1 MKRLLHWLRVGLY
14 FINFV
19 ILLYIVPVVWKFL
32 GADDDDMGRL
42 LRFAARNTFRIFGIS
57 WEIVGLEKLSSEQNY
72 IVVAS
77 HRSWLDQPS
86 VILASPRL
94 LHFLGKEHYF
104 RVPVL
109 RTTLR
114 HFGCVE
120 VKKGGRSELIDT
132 LAERLRDG
140 GSLVVYPEA
149 TRSEGDTFLPFR
161 SGAYVLS
168 AQTGTPIV
176 PVYIYGAAEA
186 LPRARP
192 FRDLQPYPIRVV
204 VGEPFVA
211 DPERLDEAGIASY
224 RDEFIAQY
232 VAHKPVAEPVR
243 MPRLIGRDVSR
254 VKQRPK
260 HAA

>member
-14 FINFV
+14 FFNFV
-19 ILLYIVPVVWKFL
+19 ILLYIVPVVWKFF

-57 WEIVGLEKLSSEQNY
+57 WEIIGREKLSSDQNY
-72 IVVAS
+72 IVIAN

-120 VKKGGRSELIDT
+120 VKKGGRSDLIEG
-132 LAERLRDG
+132 LATRLSEG

-149 TRSEGDTFLPFR
+149 TRSDGENFLPFR

-176 PVYIYGAAEA
+176 PVYIYGAGEE

-192 FRDLQPYPIRVV
+192 FRDLQPYPIRIVI
-204 VGEPFVA
+204 GDPFVA
-211 DPERLDEAGIASY
+211 DPERIDEAGIAAY
-224 RDEFIAQY
+224 REEFIAQY
-232 VAHKPVAEPVR
+232 QEFKPVAELVKV
-243 MPRLIGRDVSR
+243 PRLIGRDVSR
-254 VKQRPK
+254 IKKQ
-260 HAA
+260 AA